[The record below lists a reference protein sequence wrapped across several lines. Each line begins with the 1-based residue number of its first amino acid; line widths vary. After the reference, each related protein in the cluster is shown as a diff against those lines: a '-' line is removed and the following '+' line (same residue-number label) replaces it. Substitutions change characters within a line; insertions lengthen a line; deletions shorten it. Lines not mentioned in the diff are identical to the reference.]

1 MITRIELKN
10 FKIFEQEPFDLA
22 PLTLFTGINGM
33 GKSSVIQSLLLLKQS
48 YMSKQLQYEETVE
61 LENNGLVDLENC
73 GELCNKKASPKI
85 VEISIENSDKQKF
98 KWSIDA
104 SNPDEKKAKF
114 TFEGDTAYRNE
125 ALFQDSFQY
134 LTAER
139 IGPRKSYE
147 KVFTARTHNTL
158 LGIQGEKTPAFIQTA
173 ISENAEIGIEALIH
187 PSLKE
192 TDKSP
197 LDDSKLLYRNINAWL
212 GDILGRPV
220 TAKVSDEGKDKVRLT
235 FSIKGGQGEDF
246 SALQVGFGF
255 SFSLPVIVAP
265 LNAKPGDLLIIEN
278 PEAHLHPSAQSK
290 IGMLLALAA
299 QNGVQVIVE
308 THSDHVINGIRVMV
322 KGHEAYGKVESDI
335 TKIHFFHQ
343 NDNEVG
349 RRVLTV
355 GPTGKLSGW
364 PKGFFDEWEKNLRTL
379 IG

>member
-10 FKIFEQEPFDLA
+10 FKIFEHEQFDLA

-48 YMSKQLQYEETVE
+48 YMSKQLQYEQSVE
-61 LENNGLVDLENC
+61 LENNSFVDLENC
-73 GELCNKKASPKI
+73 EELCNKKASPKT
-85 VEISIENSDKQKF
+85 VEITLENSDPKSY

-104 SNPDEKKAKF
+104 SHPKEKTAKF
-114 TFEGDTAYRNE
+114 NFSGDESYKDE
-125 ALFQDSFQY
+125 ALFKDSFQY

-139 IGPRKSYE
+139 IGPRKSYD
-147 KVFTARTHNTL
+147 KIVTTKTYNTT
-158 LGIQGEKTPAFIQTA
+158 LGIQGEKTPSFIQAA

-187 PSLKE
+187 PSLKVTE
-192 TDKSP
+192 RSP
-197 LDDSKLLYRNINAWL
+197 LDNPKLLYTNINAWL
-212 GDILGRPV
+212 GDILGRSI

-265 LNAKPGDLLIIEN
+265 LIAKPGDLIIIEN

-299 QNGVQVIVE
+299 QNGVQVILE
-308 THSDHVINGIRVMV
+308 THSDHVINGIRVIV
-322 KGHEAYGKVESDI
+322 KGHEVYGKIECDI
-335 TKIHFFHQ
+335 PKIHFFHQ
-343 NDNEVG
+343 NENEVG

-364 PKGFFDEWEKNLRTL
+364 PKGFFDEWEKNLKTI

>member
-1 MITRIELKN
+1 M
-10 FKIFEQEPFDLA
+10 A
-22 PLTLFTGINGM
+22 ALTLFTGINGM

-48 YMSKQLQYEETVE
+48 FMSKQLQYESTVE
-61 LENNGLVDLENC
+61 LENNGFVDLENC
-73 GELCNKKASPKI
+73 EELCNKKASPKI
-85 VEISIENSDKQKF
+85 VEITIENSDQKSY

-104 SNPDEKKAKF
+104 TNPPKKTAKF
-114 TFEGDTAYRNE
+114 SFTGDNSYKDE
-125 ALFQDSFQY
+125 ALFKDSFQY

-139 IGPRKSYE
+139 IGPRKSYD
-147 KVFTARTHNTL
+147 KVVTTKSHNTI

-173 ISENAEIGIEALIH
+173 ISENAVIGIEALMH
-187 PSLKE
+187 PSLKVTE
-192 TDKSP
+192 RSP
-197 LDDSKLLYRNINAWL
+197 LDDSRLLYRNINAWL
-212 GDILGRPV
+212 SDILGRPI

-255 SFSLPVIVAP
+255 SFCLPVIVAP
-265 LNAKPGDLLIIEN
+265 LIAKPGDLIIIEN

-322 KGHEAYGKVESDI
+322 KGHDIYGKVESNI
-335 TKIHFFHQ
+335 PKIHFFYQHE
-343 NDNEVG
+343 NEVG

-355 GPTGKLSGW
+355 GPSGKLSGW
-364 PKGFFDEWEKNLRTL
+364 PTGFFDEWEKNLRKL

>member
-1 MITRIELKN
+1 M
-10 FKIFEQEPFDLA
+10 
-22 PLTLFTGINGM
+22 
-33 GKSSVIQSLLLLKQS
+33 
-48 YMSKQLQYEETVE
+48 
-61 LENNGLVDLENC
+61 
-73 GELCNKKASPKI
+73 
-85 VEISIENSDKQKF
+85 
-98 KWSIDA
+98 
-104 SNPDEKKAKF
+104 
-114 TFEGDTAYRNE
+114 
-125 ALFQDSFQY
+125 
-134 LTAER
+134 
-139 IGPRKSYE
+139 
-147 KVFTARTHNTL
+147 
-158 LGIQGEKTPAFIQTA
+158 
-173 ISENAEIGIEALIH
+173 
-187 PSLKE
+187 
-192 TDKSP
+192 
-197 LDDSKLLYRNINAWL
+197 
-212 GDILGRPV
+212 
-220 TAKVSDEGKDKVRLT
+220 
-235 FSIKGGQGEDF
+235 
-246 SALQVGFGF
+246 
-255 SFSLPVIVAP
+255 IVAP

>member
-10 FKIFEQEPFDLA
+10 FKIFEHEPFDLA

-73 GELCNKKASPKI
+73 GELCNKKASPKT
-85 VEISIENSDKQKF
+85 VEIAIENSDKQQF
-98 KWSIDA
+98 KWIIDA
-104 SNPDEKKAKF
+104 SNPGEKKAKF
-114 TFEGDTAYRNE
+114 KFNGDAVYKDE

-147 KVFTARTHNTL
+147 KVFTARTHNTI

-173 ISENAEIGIEALIH
+173 ISENAEIGIEAMMH

-220 TAKVSDEGKDKVRLT
+220 IAKVSDEGKDKVRLT

-265 LNAKPGDLLIIEN
+265 LIAKPGDLIIIEN

-308 THSDHVINGIRVMV
+308 THSDHLLNGIRVAV
-322 KGHEAYGKVESDI
+322 KKGLLSSKN
-335 TKIHFFHQ
+335 TMIHFFSPNTSVHR
-343 NDNEVG
+343 NSFNIEPDGTTE
-349 RRVLTV
+349 R
-355 GPTGKLSGW
+355 W
-364 PKGFFDEWEKNLRTL
+364 PEGFFDEWDNALTAL
-379 IG
+379 LND